1 MHELRKKDDKIFTG
15 IFNLKLLLAI
25 DSAIGD
31 AMKLIDSVF
40 IKNSAKFEKFHFNY
54 IKIDS
59 NGEGYVQLA
68 NVLSVLI
75 SNRTNGA
82 VTGIKENP
90 LDCSVDML
98 RLIVKARALAY
109 ESTLNAIV
117 VNAGRLAGMFSYR
130 GDDSSRFTD
139 VTTKWY
145 ESLKIVDDFWLTYPC
160 EAKAEA
166 SKKVGRPFNAFEQA
180 AFTPIW
186 DMYQLAV
193 TGTDKRQKLKT
204 SVGKALNKLEF
215 LADRSELK

>member
-25 DSAIGD
+25 DAVISD
-31 AMKLIDSVF
+31 AVKFIDSVF
-40 IKNSAKFEKFHFNY
+40 LKNSAKFERFHFNY
-54 IKIDS
+54 IRIDS
-59 NGEGYVQLA
+59 NGEGYVQLP
-68 NVLSVLI
+68 NVKSVLI

-90 LDCSVDML
+90 LDCSADLL

-117 VNAGRLAGMFSYR
+117 VNAGRRAGIFSYS

-139 VTTKWY
+139 EITKWY
-145 ESLKIVDDFWLTYPC
+145 EPLKIVDDFWLTYSC

-166 SKKVGRPFNAFEQA
+166 AKKVGEPFNAFEQA
-180 AFTPIW
+180 AFASIW
-186 DMYQLAV
+186 KNYQLAI

-204 SVGKALNKLEF
+204 SVGKALNNLEF